1 VAMTQARKKEIVWW
15 ILIGILVLL
24 GGGMAMS
31 YSLHTKLETAFQ
43 EKQIEYAIEKGKT
56 KTLTENVAELVK
68 VMEQA
73 QLREKTLKER
83 LMASEEEK
91 VRLQVKGGEL
101 ATALQES
108 QTAYATEQDRTKDL
122 TQRVVE
128 LLKAMEQVQ
137 AQVMKTV
144 ERAQARVVA
153 LEQSQKAAEEEKSK
167 VEARS
172 RRIQQAHQVVR
183 RALTAEEAKT
193 KQLTQEVEKTSKA
206 MKQAQDRVMSLEEK
220 RKGEMMKRNGRI
232 NVEEAHKTWGKG
244 FKQAIDRIFF

>member
-1 VAMTQARKKEIVWW
+1 MTQARRKEIVWW

-24 GGGMAMS
+24 GGGMVMS

-153 LEQSQKAAEEEKSK
+153 LEQSQKAAEEEKSRLK
-167 VEARS
+167 SEGVKLKAS
-172 RRIQQAHQVVR
+172 LKHLQTTHA
-183 RALTAEEAKT
+183 AEQAKT
-193 KQLTQEVEKTSKA
+193 KELTQEVEKTSKA
-206 MKQAQDRVMSLEEK
+206 MEQAQDRVMSLEEK

-232 NVEEAHKTWGKG
+232 NVEEAHKTWGKS

>member
-1 VAMTQARKKEIVWW
+1 MTQARRKEIIWW

-24 GGGMAMS
+24 GAGMAMS
-31 YSLHTKLETAFQ
+31 YSLHTKLEAALQ
-43 EKQIEYAIEKGKT
+43 ELQIEYAIEKGKT
-56 KTLTENVAELVK
+56 KTLTEKVAEFVK
-68 VMEQA
+68 QA
-73 QLREKTLKER
+73 QLREKALKDR

-91 VRLQVKGGEL
+91 VRLQLKGGEL

-108 QTAYATEQDRTKDL
+108 QTAYATEQARTKDL

-137 AQVMKTV
+137 AQVMKSV
-144 ERAQARVVA
+144 AQAQARVVA
-153 LEQSQKAAEEEKSK
+153 LERSQKAAEEEKSK

-183 RALTAEEAKT
+183 KALTAEEAKT
-193 KQLTQEVEKTSKA
+193 KQLTQEIEKTSKA

-220 RKGEMMKRNGRI
+220 RKGEMMKREGRI
-232 NVEEAHKTWGKG
+232 NVEEARRTWGKS
-244 FKQAIDRIFF
+244 FKQAIERIFF